1 LVEWVDVEWLCE
13 DDEWWVDVACF
24 LVFLDFDLDLVFD
37 VGFFFAGG
45 LGDLGLPELP
55 DPDGSPGLV
64 PCVVGVV
71 DGGVVGVDGVDGVV
85 GVVGVVGVDGV
96 GSVGGVVDVVGVDV
110 VSVGGGVV
118 SVGAGV
124 VAVVVLVVPEVASV
138 AGVVSVGAGVVAVV
152 VGVVAADAVEAAVSE
167 PITVSPAASAMA
179 WRRTYR
185 ARDGAVVRRN
195 RRATSAWL
203 RTGSPS
209 ATAGRPSA
217 VNENSARGNSTISIG
232 TSKLA
237 RHRTG
242 ATACRPAG
250 RPRRTPPD
258 ASWLVRTPARST
270 IRWAPAGVPTAA
282 SSRPATSSTA
292 ALSLSGA

>member
-1 LVEWVDVEWLCE
+1 MRVVGWLDVEWLC
-13 DDEWWVDVACF
+13 DGCEWWVDVECF
-24 LVFLDFDLDLVFD
+24 LVDFLVDFFFLVDLV
-37 VGFFFAGG
+37 V
-45 LGDLGLPELP
+45 PELP
-55 DPDGSPGLV
+55 EPDGWPGLV
-64 PCVVGVV
+64 PFVVGL
-71 DGGVVGVDGVDGVV
+71 GGFVGVGV
-85 GVVGVVGVDGV
+85 GVGV
-96 GSVGGVVDVVGVDV
+96 GGAGVEV
-110 VSVGGGVV
+110 VGGGVV
-118 SVGAGV
+118 VVVGGGVLGGGVGGAGVEVVGGGGAGVEVVGGGVVGGAGVGV
-124 VAVVVLVVPEVASV
+124 VAVPEPGSVVG
-138 AGVVSVGAGVVAVV
+138 GVVGGVVADVV
-152 VGVVAADAVEAAVSE
+152 VGVVAADAVEAADSD
-167 PITVSPAASAMA
+167 PMTVRPAASAMA

-185 ARDGAVVRRN
+185 VSEGPVVGRR
-195 RRATSAWL
+195 RRATSASL
-203 RTGSPS
+203 RTGAPS

-217 VNENSARGNSTISIG
+217 LRENSARGNSTISIG